1 MLSTLEQPNGT
12 SWTTAEGQER
22 HVLHQPSNL
31 FDMKLEIEELA
42 FVKSAFDN
50 VTIKAS
56 DAPGVAKIIDKLDRE
71 FVRLQKLQEAKAK

>member
-1 MLSTLEQPNGT
+1 
-12 SWTTAEGQER
+12 
-22 HVLHQPSNL
+22 
-31 FDMKLEIEELA
+31 MKLEIEELA

-71 FVRLQKLQEAKAK
+71 FIRLQKLQEAKAK